1 VLTTGPLLSDSA
13 TSRGDWV
20 KVRQEQRF
28 WRIESKAGLLM
39 KIAMVFWAGKRRR
52 WRGSGKGGTRFFI
65 DAME

>member
-1 VLTTGPLLSDSA
+1 MVHLGSDSA

-28 WRIESKAGLLM
+28 WGIEPMAGLST
-39 KIAMVFWAGKRRR
+39 KTAMVFWAGKRRG